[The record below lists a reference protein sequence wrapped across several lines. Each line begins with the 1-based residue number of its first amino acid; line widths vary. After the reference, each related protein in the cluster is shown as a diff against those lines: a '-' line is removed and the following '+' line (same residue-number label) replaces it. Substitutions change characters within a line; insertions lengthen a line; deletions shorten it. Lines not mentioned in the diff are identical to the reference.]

1 LANPRVFISSTY
13 YDLKHIRSSMD
24 IFIESMGYESILS
37 EKGNIAYSPDMPLD
51 ESCYKEVSS
60 ADIFVL
66 IIGGRYGSEASDG
79 EREKS
84 KEFFD
89 RYESVTK
96 KEFEEANKRDIPTYV
111 LIENSVYSEYQT
123 YLRNKKNENISYAH
137 VDSVNI
143 FKFIETIL
151 SRPRNN
157 PMKTFEK
164 FSDINSWLREQWAG
178 LFRELLKRMS
188 DQKKFTELSHQVDGL
203 KEINTTLKTYLEA
216 VMKVVSPDESN
227 IVIQAEDKRLTEI
240 NRIDQVRENP
250 LGEHLIEFL
259 KLPINDLIAE
269 IINAKSS
276 IGFARGVSKLAKD
289 DSKGQRLIELFESN
303 PSVTNDFNDLRTI
316 LGLSLLPQ
324 PAKKSSNKKINKVT

>member
-1 LANPRVFISSTY
+1 MANPRVFISSTY

-24 IFIESMGYESILS
+24 VFIESMGYESVLS

-66 IIGGRYGSEASDG
+66 IVGGRYGSEASDG

-96 KEFEEANKRDIPTYV
+96 KEFEEANKRDIPTYI
-111 LIENSVYSEYQT
+111 LIENNVYSEYQT
-123 YLRNKKNENISYAH
+123 YLRNKENENISYAH

-143 FKFIETIL
+143 FKFIEKII
-151 SRPRNN
+151 SRTRNN

-164 FSDINSWLREQWAG
+164 FSDIESWLREQWAG

-188 DQKKFTELSHQVDGL
+188 EQTKFTELSHQVDGL
-203 KEINTTLKTYLEA
+203 KEINTTLKTYLETM
-216 VMKVVSPDESN
+216 MKVVSPDESS
-227 IVIQAEDKRLTEI
+227 IVIQAEDKRLTDI
-240 NRIDQVRENP
+240 NRIDQLRATP
-250 LGEHLIEFL
+250 LGAHLIQYLE
-259 KLPINDLIAE
+259 LPIDEVIDG
-269 IINAKSS
+269 IISAKSG
-276 IGFARGVSKLAKD
+276 IGFAKELSKFIKD
-289 DSKGQRLIELFESN
+289 GFKEQGLIELFESS
-303 PSVTNDFNDLRTI
+303 PDVTSDFNELRTI
-316 LGLSLLPQ
+316 FGLSQVRNLTG
-324 PAKKSSNKKINKVT
+324 KSSNKPIKRD

>member
-1 LANPRVFISSTY
+1 
-13 YDLKHIRSSMD
+13 MD
-24 IFIESMGYESILS
+24 IFIDSMGYESVLS

-84 KEFFD
+84 KDFFD

-96 KEFEEANKRDIPTYV
+96 KEFEEANKRDIPTYI

-123 YLRNKKNENISYAH
+123 YLRNKNNENISYAH

-143 FKFIETIL
+143 FKFIEKIL

-164 FSDINSWLREQWAG
+164 FSDIDSWLREQWAG

-203 KEINTTLKTYLEA
+203 KEINTTLKTYLETM
-216 VMKVVSPDESN
+216 MKVVSPDESS
-227 IVIQAEDKRLTEI
+227 IVIEAEDKRLTDI
-240 NRIDQVRENP
+240 NRIDKVRANR
-250 LGEHLIEFL
+250 LGDYLIEDF
-259 KLPINDLIAE
+259 KLPMKSIINE
-269 IINAKSS
+269 IIVAKSS
-276 IGFARGVSKLAKD
+276 IGFAREIAKLIED
-289 DSKGQRLIELFESN
+289 DLVGQSLIELFEST
-303 PSVTNDFNDLRTI
+303 PTVTDDFNELRTI
-316 LGLSLLPQ
+316 LGLSPVRK
-324 PAKKSSNKKINKVT
+324 PSNKSSKSSPSDG